1 MGADEDNLRKRLRNS
16 GLASALIDA
25 AWPRWWTDAAANS
38 VSARNEL
45 RFALA
50 RSIGLDPRALVDGDQ
65 VRFAATVGPRFKAL
79 SAADAAEHHAIMSF
93 GQSVARLL
101 GTATATKPAPCVSA
115 GRLRSFMLDHG
126 IVPSF
131 QSITAICWQFGIP
144 LAYLEI
150 TPLEAKRMHAM
161 AVGQG
166 GRSAILVAVRDSLY
180 AKAAFTIAHE
190 LGHIM
195 LGHLDQEEA
204 YLDIDDPM
212 SSSDGAPDEDEANR
226 YALELLTG
234 RPEPVITTST
244 EDYSAQQLAQAATDA
259 GAVEGVDPA
268 TIALCDGF
276 RTGDW
281 ARSTAACLRL
291 QGRPA
296 NVAIEANGYAERQLD
311 MSKLG
316 DDSRSYLRQVLG
328 IDDE

>member
-1 MGADEDNLRKRLRNS
+1 MGPDETNLRKRLRGS
-16 GLASALIDA
+16 GLATALVDA
-25 AWPRWWTDAAANS
+25 AWPQWWTDAAGESA
-38 VSARNEL
+38 SARNEL
-45 RFALA
+45 RFVLA
-50 RSIGLDPRALVDGDQ
+50 RALGLDPRALIDGDQ

-79 SAADAAEHHAIMSF
+79 SAADVAEQHAIASF
-93 GQSVARLL
+93 GQSIARLL
-101 GTATATKPAPCVSA
+101 SAATVPEPAPRVSA
-115 GRLRSFMLDHG
+115 ARMRAFMLDHG

-144 LAYLEI
+144 VAYLDI

-161 AVGQG
+161 AA
-166 GRSAILVAVRDSLY
+166 GRGMRCAILVAFRDSLY

-195 LGHLDQEEA
+195 LGHLDEEAA
-204 YLDIDDPM
+204 YLDVEDPM
-212 SSSDGAPDEDEANR
+212 SGTDRSPAEDEANR

-244 EDYSAQQLAQAATDA
+244 DDYNAQQLARAAADA
-259 GAVEGVDPA
+259 GAIEGVDPA

-281 ARSTAACLRL
+281 ARSTAACLRI

-296 NVAIEANGYAERQLD
+296 NVAVEANGYAERQLD
-311 MSKLG
+311 MEKLG
-316 DDSRSYLRQVLG
+316 EDSRVYLRRVLG
-328 IDDE
+328 LDDD